1 MQGQRVT
8 KSQGRFASGN
18 RRETQAALILIAPVV
33 IGFLVFVAIPMFSTF
48 VLSFFYYDLLSA
60 PKWAGLDHFSWIL
73 QDRRFQTVFI
83 NTLFFTV
90 FAVLGNTILAV
101 VLAAMLNQKMPA
113 ALRTVFRAAYF
124 FPALVGLVFVA
135 VIWEFLYHKDLG
147 IINYYLNA
155 IGIESVAW
163 LSSKDNVLWS
173 VIILDVW
180 KNVGF
185 GMLIAMA
192 GLQGISPEYYEA
204 ATIDGA
210 CKRRQFFDI
219 TLPLLSPT
227 ILFLLVMN
235 TIGAFRVFDSI
246 KVLTDGGPGDASRSI
261 VMYIHETGFQ
271 DLQMGY
277 ASAISIVLLC
287 MVGFVTALN
296 FFASRYWIFY
306 E

>member
-1 MQGQRVT
+1 MVQR
-8 KSQGRFASGN
+8 QRF
-18 RRETQAALILIAPVV
+18 RERWFSPRARGETLAGYLLIAPILV
-33 IGFLVFVAIPMFSTF
+33 GFFVFVAVPMLSTF
-48 VLSFFYYDLLSA
+48 GLSFFYYDLLS
-60 PKWAGLDHFSWIL
+60 PPEWAGLDHFSWML
-73 QDRRFQTVFI
+73 QDGRLHTVLW

-90 FAVLGNTILAV
+90 FAVIGNTGLAV
-101 VLAAMLNQKMPA
+101 VLAAMLNQRMPT
-113 ALRTVFRAAYF
+113 ALRTIFRAAYF

-135 VIWEFLYHKDLG
+135 VIWKFLYHKDLG
-147 IINYYLNA
+147 IINFYLSSL
-155 IGIESVAW
+155 GIEGVAW
-163 LSSKDNVLWS
+163 LSNRSIVLWS

-185 GMLIAMA
+185 GMLIALA
-192 GLQGISPEYYEA
+192 GLQGISPEYYDA
-204 ATIDGA
+204 ARIDGA
-210 CKRRQFFDI
+210 SPVRQFFNI

-271 DLQMGY
+271 NLEMGY
-277 ASAISIVLLC
+277 ASAISIVLLA
-287 MVGFVTALN
+287 MVGMVTAIN
-296 FFASRYWIFY
+296 FILSKRWTFY